1 MSSTQRSFLVILL
14 IALGLRLMRLGA
26 PSLWYDECLTAKL
39 TSLATPSEIAQ
50 GTGLDVHP
58 PLYYLIVAYWRRGFG
73 SSEASLRF
81 PSVLFGMATLLI
93 WKRIGETLRLPTK
106 VTLLALGLMAISP
119 SLLFYSQETRM
130 YSLLTFAVSLA
141 TLGVLRESWQ
151 LLTAGG
157 ILATYSHN
165 ISAIYLMGLGLL
177 AVIRRWSIRKL
188 AVAVALIVIIYLPWA
203 FYGLLPQ
210 MQTLSGG
217 YWVPPLRLGGI
228 FYSLYP
234 LTFFFGLP
242 SWAAVH
248 GSLVAISLVILAV
261 WKALPTYKETYPLLF
276 LFLAPPIITAVIS
289 WTWQPMYFYRP
300 MIAIVPPMLFLIAYM
315 ALRIHQRN
323 ALLLALLVMP
333 LLSLSL
339 VRQLVDMRGLRQPE
353 RDHAQVIADH
363 WQERDCIFHM
373 NVGSAITQDYY
384 LPDKPQFIWAGPAAL
399 FNGALSVETQETLRL
414 DRREFEDLPETCQ
427 RAWLVWW
434 ENPLT
439 GQEEHDEA
447 ERLIAQYDGQKF
459 HTFVSNEMVEATL
472 WILKRSKDDPGKR

>member
-1 MSSTQRSFLVILL
+1 MRRSFSVILL
-14 IALGLRLMRLGA
+14 IALGLRLARLGA

-58 PLYYLIVAYWRRGFG
+58 PLYYLIVAYWRRVFG

-81 PSVLFGMATLLI
+81 PSVLFGMSTLLI
-93 WKRIGETLRLPTK
+93 WKRIGETLRLPIK
-106 VTLLALGLMAISP
+106 VILLAQCLMAISP

-141 TLGVLRESWQ
+141 TLGVLRESWP
-151 LLTAGG
+151 LLAGGG

-165 ISAIYLMGLGLL
+165 MSAVYLLALGLL
-177 AVIRRWSIRKL
+177 ALIRGWPIRKL
-188 AVAVALIVIIYLPWA
+188 AVAVALIAIVYAPWA

-228 FYSLYP
+228 VYSLYP
-234 LTFFFGLP
+234 LIFFFGLP

-248 GSLVAISLVILAV
+248 GSLIAISLAILAV
-261 WKALPTYKETYPLLF
+261 WKALPKYKETYPLLF
-276 LFLAPPIITAVIS
+276 LFLVPPIITAVIS

-315 ALRIHQRN
+315 VQRIHKRN
-323 ALLLALLVMP
+323 ALLLALLVVP
-333 LLSLSL
+333 LLALSL
-339 VRQLVDMRGLRQPE
+339 VRQLGDMRGLRQPE
-353 RDHAQVIADH
+353 RDHAQVISDN
-363 WQERDCIFHM
+363 WKPGDCIFHM
-373 NVGSAITQDYY
+373 NVGSSITQDYY
-384 LPDKPQFIWAGPAAL
+384 LPDKPQFIWSGPAAL
-399 FNGALSVETQETLRL
+399 FNGALSVETQETLKL
-414 DRREFEDLPETCQ
+414 DRREFEDLPVTCQ

-447 ERLIAQYDGQKF
+447 KQLIAQYNGQKF

-472 WILKRSKDDPGKR
+472 WILERRKADENIR